1 MRTMFTR
8 SELVS
13 HLKARAE
20 LADLEAEALQSKG
33 ANINAQ
39 KSFAH
44 RDAFLNLLAV
54 IDIDDSDVLE
64 QATSRVNDQITALKS

>member
-8 SELVS
+8 SELVH
-13 HLKARAE
+13 HLKARAK
-20 LADLEAEALQSKG
+20 LADLEAEKLQSKG

-54 IDIDDSDVLE
+54 IDNDDRDILE
-64 QATSRVNDQITALKS
+64 QATSRIMSQITELEC

>member
-8 SELVS
+8 SELVQ
-13 HLKARAE
+13 HLKARAK

-54 IDIDDSDVLE
+54 IDVDDTEVFE
-64 QATSRVNDQITALKS
+64 QAKSRIMSQITELEG